1 MAICEFPMKLL
12 TPEFDSFTPITLY
25 GERYFGDLKMFSV
38 DFAFN
43 ILNVH
48 HTSTSGLLDR
58 LS

>member
-1 MAICEFPMKLL
+1 MKLL

-43 ILNVH
+43 VLNVH